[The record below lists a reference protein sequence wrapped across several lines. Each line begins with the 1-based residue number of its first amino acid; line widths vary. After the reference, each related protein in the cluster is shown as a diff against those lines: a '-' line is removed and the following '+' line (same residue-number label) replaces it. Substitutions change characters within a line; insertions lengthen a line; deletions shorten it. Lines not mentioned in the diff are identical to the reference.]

1 MGGTSWLTRRSRL
14 ARGSG
19 RTVAICVVLTLLA
32 SPVLAQELRLKR
44 VLPDPDPGGCFG
56 SPTLNAQLP
65 STSDVQEADRL
76 AQAATQASVLGDRE
90 GALDFLVRAAD
101 MDPTDAGIAY
111 EQARTYEGLGRYAE
125 SVEAYCRYL
134 SLAPAA
140 ADADEV
146 RGAVYR
152 LNPPDIPLPA
162 NVEEAFGR
170 GVVAFENGDLS
181 EANREFSD
189 VVTLA
194 PDLAQAYY
202 NRALVYS
209 GERRYELA
217 IEDFRQYLNLD
228 RAAADGSQV
237 LEIIGTL
244 RSPPAVYSPAT
255 ALVAGMFIPG
265 FGQFHTDRPVGGLFA
280 LTLAGVAAG
289 FGIGFA
295 ETEVTCR
302 TPDDPCPPNQI
313 IDEKTTRPY
322 LVPGLAVAAGIALVA
337 AIEGF
342 VAAKRK
348 NAESASVVGVGAVTS
363 QRGLS
368 LLPPTVGLA
377 LDGGVVFELMRL
389 RF

>member
-1 MGGTSWLTRRSRL
+1 MRGTSWLTRRSWL

-19 RTVAICVVLTLLA
+19 RTVAICVVSTLLA
-32 SPVLAQELRLKR
+32 SPVVAQVLPLKR

-56 SPTLNAQLP
+56 APAFDAELP

-76 AQAATQASVLGDRE
+76 AQAATQAAVLGDRE

-101 MDPTDAGIAY
+101 LDPTDVGIAY
-111 EQARTYEGLGRYAE
+111 EQARTYEDLGRDTE

-146 RGAVYR
+146 RGTVYR
-152 LNPPDIPLPA
+152 LNPPDTPLPA
-162 NVEEAFGR
+162 DAEQAFGR
-170 GVVAFENGDLS
+170 GVVAFENSDLS
-181 EANREFSD
+181 EADREFS
-189 VVTLA
+189 VAVSLA
-194 PDLAQAYY
+194 PELAQAYF

-217 IEDFRQYLNLD
+217 IEDFRRYLDLD
-228 RAAADGSQV
+228 PAAADGSQV
-237 LEIIGTL
+237 LERIGTL

-265 FGQFHTDRPVGGLFA
+265 FGQFHTDRPVGGLLM

-289 FGIGFA
+289 FGIGFT

-302 TPDDPCPPNQI
+302 TPEDPCPPNQI
-313 IDEKTTRPY
+313 IDEKTTLPY
-322 LVPGLAVAAGIALVA
+322 LVPGLAVAAGITLAA

-342 VAAKRK
+342 VVARRK
-348 NAESASVVGVGAVTS
+348 NAESASVVGGGEVTP

-368 LLPPTVGLA
+368 LLPPRVRPA
-377 LDGGVVFELMRL
+377 LGGGVVFELVRL